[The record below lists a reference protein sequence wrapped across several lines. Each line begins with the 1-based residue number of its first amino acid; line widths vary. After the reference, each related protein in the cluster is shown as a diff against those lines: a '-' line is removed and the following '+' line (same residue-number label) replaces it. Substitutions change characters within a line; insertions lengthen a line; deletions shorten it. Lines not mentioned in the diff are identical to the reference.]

1 MAWEQ
6 LYRERFDAVGDAGLT
21 ESGEAPQTL
30 VRYPPI
36 DGLRPSQ
43 LAERL
48 ELSKQATND
57 VLRDFEAMGIL
68 RLERD
73 PTDGRARIVR
83 FTDRGWRWYEADAE
97 VSRRV
102 GERWAAQIGEE
113 RYRAVVSGLEAI
125 VGVDAELG
133 ADGSA
138 ELGDDRG
145 GVEPHVLTAD
155 QPVAELEHVQDA
167 KTDAA
172 PVARNAQH

>member
-6 LYRERFDAVGDAGLT
+6 LYRERFDAVRDADLT
-21 ESGEAPQTL
+21 ESGEAPQAL

-36 DGLRPSQ
+36 DGLRPGQ

-57 VLRDFEAMGIL
+57 VLRDFESMGIV

-113 RYRAVVSGLEAI
+113 RYRAIVSGLQAI
-125 VGVDAELG
+125 VGF
-133 ADGSA
+133 DGDESA

-155 QPVAELEHVQDA
+155 QPVAELKHVQDA
-167 KTDAA
+167 KTDA
-172 PVARNAQH
+172 PSVARNAQH